1 MLHRRRVEL
10 SAYLGEETLTLVA
23 IVVEYAHLDELVRR
37 EVDVDLMQHRSGEPI
52 VADADH
58 GLQTMR
64 FRPERS
70 PLCRC

>member
-10 SAYLGEETLTLVA
+10 SANLREETLTLVA
-23 IVVEYAHLDELVRR
+23 IVVEYAQLDELVRG
-37 EVDVDLMQHRSGEPI
+37 EVDVDLMQHRRGEAI

-58 GLQTMR
+58 GLQMMR
-64 FRPERS
+64 FRPESS